1 MRLTHL
7 PLPEPPGSPLPLGTV
22 SHTAHRVHAL
32 LFCFR
37 VTTLAHSPPPDG
49 KEAWSP
55 ASGSN
60 VKHLVEVAFN
70 ESVMGTELHIYETYK
85 VRDIYI

>member
-1 MRLTHL
+1 
-7 PLPEPPGSPLPLGTV
+7 
-22 SHTAHRVHAL
+22 
-32 LFCFR
+32 